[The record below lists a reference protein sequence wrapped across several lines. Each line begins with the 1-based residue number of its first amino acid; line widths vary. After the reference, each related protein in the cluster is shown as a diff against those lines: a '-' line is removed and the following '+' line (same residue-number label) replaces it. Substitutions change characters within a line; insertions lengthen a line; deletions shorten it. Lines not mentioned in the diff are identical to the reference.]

1 MSPHNPSCGSA
12 DCVEIPLEETR
23 QMFATN
29 SPIDCAAVSGTT
41 VQIGRDTMT
50 DEAWKLLEM
59 CDRDVLTHLQ
69 ATGQ

>member
-1 MSPHNPSCGSA
+1 
-12 DCVEIPLEETR
+12 
-23 QMFATN
+23 MFATN